1 MGPKAPVGEPRPP
14 VPRPRQ
20 MGPGNRAGPG
30 DPAGE
35 GSSRGG
41 PVADPARGAVGE
53 GWALVR
59 EGFCGRTGGER
70 RVVSEPSAWRRVAAV
85 RQSSRPAAPRMSG
98 PVQTEATRR
107 GSSRHLFKIGE
118 QDPVLSSPP
127 RSFMTPRSRGMRWL
141 GWSSRWTRCRLEPR
155 VVLVPDPAAGNA
167 SRTFRAAPFDCQ
179 RRRVMPRNC
188 HSPLAMRTAHNIGY
202 WSGQVPDVCFGL
214 RVAQDESSL
223 CPNGARRGD
232 HVRF

>member
-85 RQSSRPAAPRMSG
+85 RQSSRPAAPRMSAL
-98 PVQTEATRR
+98 VQTEATRS
-107 GSSRHLFKIGE
+107 GSRPTGRRASRHPRPALPGGAATDDRQIAGRRIGGTVPGDDSQAAGE
-118 QDPVLSSPP
+118 GD
-127 RSFMTPRSRGMRWL
+127 RTGGMRDRDCL
-141 GWSSRWTRCRLEPR
+141 ATR
-155 VVLVPDPAAGNA
+155 
-167 SRTFRAAPFDCQ
+167 
-179 RRRVMPRNC
+179 
-188 HSPLAMRTAHNIGY
+188 
-202 WSGQVPDVCFGL
+202 SGSGGHINEFEFVG
-214 RVAQDESSL
+214 
-223 CPNGARRGD
+223 
-232 HVRF
+232 